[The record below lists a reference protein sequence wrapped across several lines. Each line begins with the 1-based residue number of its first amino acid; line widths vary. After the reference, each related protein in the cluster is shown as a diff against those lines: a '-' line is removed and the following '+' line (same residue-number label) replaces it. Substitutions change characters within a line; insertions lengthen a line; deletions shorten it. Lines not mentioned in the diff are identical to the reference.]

1 MQPIVEIKR
10 MQELAGIISEEKE
23 IKEVLT
29 PGFVF
34 KSEGLRNS
42 AMKWLQNSSNYSKLA
57 KESKSTTTPFNFEV
71 KDSTGIKVTAKEGK
85 LDSERLKKILETIR
99 KKMPNVLGG
108 EITEYKND

>member
-1 MQPIVEIKR
+1 MQSAVEIKR

-23 IKEVLT
+23 VKEVLT

-57 KESKSTTTPFNFEV
+57 KESKYSSSPLKFEV

-85 LDSERLKKILETIR
+85 VDSERLKKILETIR

>member
-1 MQPIVEIKR
+1 MQSAVEIKR

-23 IKEVLT
+23 VKEVLT

-57 KESKSTTTPFNFEV
+57 KESKYSSSPFKFEV

-85 LDSERLKKILETIR
+85 VDSERLKKILETIR